1 MSTTVIASDAASRS
15 AVRPSPARQR
25 LLKAATELFY
35 REGIHSVGVD
45 RIIEAA
51 GVTRATMYKQFDGK
65 EGLVLAY
72 LDGEDQQLRG
82 LFAQAAGESS
92 DPLVLLD
99 LTIAGI
105 EHDIRE
111 RHTRG
116 CPFINAAAEYPD
128 DGPVRALI
136 ADHREW
142 FRATLRRLAD
152 AAGLTEP
159 DDVAASLVLL
169 RDAALVG
176 GYLDGEDRVAP
187 AFARTARDVIAA
199 HRAR

>member
-25 LLKAATELFY
+25 LLDAATELFY

-82 LFAQAAGESS
+82 LFAQAAGRVVRSARAAR
-92 DPLVLLD
+92 P
-99 LTIAGI
+99 
-105 EHDIRE
+105 HD
-111 RHTRG
+111 RG
-116 CPFINAAAEYPD
+116 Y
-128 DGPVRALI
+128 
-136 ADHREW
+136 
-142 FRATLRRLAD
+142 
-152 AAGLTEP
+152 
-159 DDVAASLVLL
+159 
-169 RDAALVG
+169 
-176 GYLDGEDRVAP
+176 
-187 AFARTARDVIAA
+187 
-199 HRAR
+199 RARHPRAPHARLPLHQRGGRVPRRRPGARR

>member
-1 MSTTVIASDAASRS
+1 MSTTSTTSNGASRS

-25 LLKAATELFY
+25 LLNAARELFY

-136 ADHREW
+136 ADHRGW
-142 FRATLRRLAD
+142 FRATLRQLAD
-152 AAGLTEP
+152 AAGLTDP

-176 GYLDGEDRVAP
+176 GYLDGEGRVAP
-187 AFARTARDVIAA
+187 AFARTSRGVIAT
-199 HRAR
+199 HQPR